1 MISPPYSRLLLKDK
15 LPCLSPHII
24 TLCPAFLTAWQFLG
38 NWIKADKG
46 TTPFEIAHGMTLWEY
61 ADQNPA
67 FNSLFKEPMASDS
80 GMLNL
85 AIRDCKP
92 VFLGLGSL
100 VDVEGAIGKVANTEN
115 VKFIGGDMFHSN
127 PPADALLLKLTLHA
141 YSDEE
146 CLKILK
152 KCREAI
158 PSDGGKVIIIDIVI
172 NKEKEEHQVTEA
184 KLFFDM
190 LMMVVVT
197 GRERSERDWEKLF
210 LEAGFRSYKI
220 LPLFGLRSLIK
231 VYP

>member
-15 LPCLSPHII
+15 LPCLSPHIL

-46 TTPFEIAHGMTLWEY
+46 TTPFEIAQGMTLWEY
-61 ADQNPA
+61 EDHNPA
-67 FNSLFKEPMASDS
+67 FNSLFKEAMASDS

-100 VDVEGAIGKVANTEN
+100 VDVEGGIGKVASIISKAFPQLKCTVLDLSHVVANLPDTEN

-146 CLKILK
+146 CLKILRE
-152 KCREAI
+152 CREAI
-158 PSDGGKVIIIDIVI
+158 PSDGGKVTHRYSD
-172 NKEKEEHQVTEA
+172 
-184 KLFFDM
+184 
-190 LMMVVVT
+190 
-197 GRERSERDWEKLF
+197 
-210 LEAGFRSYKI
+210 
-220 LPLFGLRSLIK
+220 
-231 VYP
+231 